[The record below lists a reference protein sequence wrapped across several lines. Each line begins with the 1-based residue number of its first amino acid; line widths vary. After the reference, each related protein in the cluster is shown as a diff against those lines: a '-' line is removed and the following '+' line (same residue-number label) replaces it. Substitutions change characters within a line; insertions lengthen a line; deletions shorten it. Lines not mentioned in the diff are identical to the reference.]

1 MGSFITLTDRSD
13 FLRVQH
19 RGSKAVS
26 KAFVLQGIGR
36 ADGHASLSDWRIGF
50 TASKKVG
57 NAVHRNRAKRRL
69 RAVVGQTMPSLAR
82 SNVDYV
88 LIARMPLTDKA
99 FRLEPAALEYA
110 VQELHKKLDRR
121 SNESLTKNK
130 SPKVS
135 RSNNPQKVPK

>member
-69 RAVVGQTMPSLAR
+69 RSVVGQTMPSLAR
-82 SNVDYV
+82 SDVDYV
-88 LIARMPLTDKA
+88 LIARMPLTTNMRVNKRIQQCRWQQWHVTKPNHRISYII
-99 FRLEPAALEYA
+99 F
-110 VQELHKKLDRR
+110 
-121 SNESLTKNK
+121 ESFYTN
-130 SPKVS
+130 SH
-135 RSNNPQKVPK
+135 